1 MADKAPAETL
11 LEFPCDFPLKIMGLA
26 DAALGDVE
34 AVLGWRFPA
43 GVAARLPRLRWVC
56 SVGAG
61 VEKLLVPELG
71 VFASHGTWNKY
82 VMLQTERIEKLL
94 ELKSRNTPD
103 CKRVVSAAHDS
114 VLELTRLV
122 EQAYVNMMRYEAQNT
137 INSFKNHGEYAAF
150 MLSLALPSLPKTVEE
165 AQRLSKL
172 QVH

>member
-1 MADKAPAETL
+1 M
-11 LEFPCDFPLKIMGLA
+11 FGS
-26 DAALGDVE
+26 
-34 AVLGWRFPA
+34 PA
-43 GVAARLPRLRWVC
+43 GSGGVVATPLPPERDMAHEVAPEAEYNFCAARDEIKAFVDE
-56 SVGAG
+56 V
-61 VEKLLVPELG
+61 KLLVPELG
-71 VFASHGTWNKY
+71 VFASHGTWSKY
-82 VMLQTERIEKLL
+82 VLLQTERIEKLL

-122 EQAYVNMMRYEAQNT
+122 EQAYINMMRYEAQNT